1 MFFARFRV
9 RLRMPLK
16 ITSPQRHRDTE
27 KDLGTQDSGLSHQ
40 SCGGPTDPLR
50 PIASA
55 MRRNGSGAGK
65 SASLVCRDVDS
76 RFLIAN
82 SWFRLSLCLCASVA
96 ILIFVSR
103 AAAQEKTPP
112 VRLNVLNVCQPSS
125 AEQKEIAAALARIP
139 AQLHWGTDFEVA
151 RGRTTLS
158 QDAAAALTGKRA
170 AAAGPV
176 SDWVRIRR
184 EFSAASPFLNA
195 LYSFSVDKQNM
206 AETLVF
212 PVREPKDLLQVS
224 LSETVSAVTSPAAAL
239 AAGTPPD
246 RIRLERFGKPSVVLA
261 RCAGGTDAPK
271 VDQSAYEPLFRQAA
285 TILAAY
291 RGALGARRTVPQELA
306 RVRQIT
312 AAPAAPPNK

>member
-1 MFFARFRV
+1 MG
-9 RLRMPLK
+9 
-16 ITSPQRHRDTE
+16 S
-27 KDLGTQDSGLSHQ
+27 QDSGLSHQ
-40 SCGGPTDPLR
+40 SPTGHTESLCS
-50 PIASA
+50 ICSA
-55 MRRNGSGAGK
+55 TMRNSSVVGK
-65 SASLVCRDVDS
+65 AASLAFNGADS
-76 RFLIAN
+76 RLLRADFWL
-82 SWFRLSLCLCASVA
+82 RLSLRLCASVA
-96 ILIFVSR
+96 ILIVFVPC
-103 AAAQEKTPP
+103 AAPQEKTPP
-112 VRLNVLNVCQPSS
+112 VRLNVLNVCQPSP

-139 AQLHWGTDFEVA
+139 AQPRWGTDFEVA

-261 RCAGGTDAPK
+261 RCAGGPDAPK

-291 RGALGARRTVPQELA
+291 RGALAARRTVPEELG
-306 RVRQIT
+306 RIRQVAPST
-312 AAPAAPPNK
+312 PAAKK